1 MHLLG
6 RGKKVDEQLIKS
18 AIGGGVRGAVSAARD
33 HFSKKT
39 QATLAIQVFLSEG
52 TKNLCANALWAF
64 PSLGLL

>member
-33 HFSKKT
+33 HFSKK
-39 QATLAIQVFLSEG
+39 VFLSEG
-52 TKNLCANALWAF
+52 TKNLCANAL
-64 PSLGLL
+64 